1 MYEICLHGRGGQG
14 AVLAASILAQAF
26 VDEGS
31 FVVAVP
37 SFGFERRGAPV
48 AAFVRCDTRPLRAMT
63 NIYHP
68 DCVICIDPTVA
79 RAVNIFAG
87 MPAGGTLV
95 QATKAVLQDLTLP
108 AGLARAGLC
117 DAVGIALDVFRR
129 PITNTVM
136 LAAFA
141 RTTGM
146 VSLQALQHALEVCE
160 FRDAGL
166 EQNRL
171 AMARGYNETAVH
183 ELASEVRHA
192 TAVA

>member
-14 AVLAASILAQAF
+14 AVLAASILAQAL
-26 VDEGS
+26 VDEGE

-48 AAFVRCDTRPLRAMT
+48 AAYVRCDTQPLRAMT

-79 RAVNIFAG
+79 RAVDIFAG
-87 MPAGGTLV
+87 MPPGGTLV
-95 QATKAVLQDLTLP
+95 QATKAALADLSLP
-108 AGLARAGLC
+108 PGLAHVGLC
-117 DAVGIALDVFRR
+117 DAVGIAREVFRR

-146 VSLQALQHALEVCE
+146 VSLAALQRALEATE
-160 FRDAGL
+160 FRDAGRA
-166 EQNRL
+166 QNRQ
-171 AMARGYNETAVH
+171 AMARGYAETIVH
-183 ELASEVRHA
+183 DLVREVRHA
-192 TAVA
+192 PAIA